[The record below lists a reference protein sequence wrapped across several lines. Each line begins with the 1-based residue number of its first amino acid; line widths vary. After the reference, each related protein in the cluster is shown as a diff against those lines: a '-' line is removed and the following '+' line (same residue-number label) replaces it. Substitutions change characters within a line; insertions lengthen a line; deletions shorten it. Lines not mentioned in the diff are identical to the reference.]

1 MSVEVLTEQ
10 LKSQLLEL
18 QYRLYSEQQLVL
30 QYREKVLETESVPE
44 WADWRL
50 DRLESALVQVSSMS
64 RRICM
69 RILAALDSSITFQ
82 ILQHI
87 SNHMHSH

>member
-30 QYREKVLETESVPE
+30 QYRVKWLVSESVPE
-44 WADWRL
+44 WADLRVARL
-50 DRLESALVQVSSMS
+50 ESELAKVQDSLSRLKFLEAEARSLESALLS
-64 RRICM
+64 
-69 RILAALDSSITFQ
+69 D
-82 ILQHI
+82 
-87 SNHMHSH
+87 

>member
-1 MSVEVLTEQ
+1 MLVDVLTEQ

-18 QYRLYSEQQLVL
+18 QYRLYSEQQSVL

-50 DRLESALVQVSSMS
+50 DRLESALDQVKDSLS
-64 RRICM
+64 RLKYLEVEARS
-69 RILAALDSSITFQ
+69 LDSALLSD
-82 ILQHI
+82 
-87 SNHMHSH
+87 

>member
-50 DRLESALVQVSSMS
+50 DRLETALVQVKDSLS
-64 RRICM
+64 RLKYLEVEARS
-69 RILAALDSSITFQ
+69 LESALLSD
-82 ILQHI
+82 
-87 SNHMHSH
+87 

>member
-1 MSVEVLTEQ
+1 MSVDLLTEQ

-50 DRLESALVQVSSMS
+50 DRLETALVQVKDSLS
-64 RRICM
+64 RLKYLEVEARS
-69 RILAALDSSITFQ
+69 LESALLSD
-82 ILQHI
+82 
-87 SNHMHSH
+87 

>member
-50 DRLESALVQVSSMS
+50 DRLESALVQVKDSLS
-64 RRICM
+64 RLKYLEVEARS
-69 RILAALDSSITFQ
+69 LESALLSD
-82 ILQHI
+82 
-87 SNHMHSH
+87 